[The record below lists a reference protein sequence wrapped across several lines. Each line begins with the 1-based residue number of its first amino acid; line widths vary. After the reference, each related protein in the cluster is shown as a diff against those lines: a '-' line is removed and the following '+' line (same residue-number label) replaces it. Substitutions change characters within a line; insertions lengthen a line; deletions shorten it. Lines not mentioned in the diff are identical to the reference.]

1 MKVFWPQIGYEVTH
15 VPPKGRAERTV
26 RVRRGMPVKVE
37 ELSLSEAPL
46 AIRIETIMDK
56 VIEYREV
63 GDRLFERVF
72 GENGELV
79 DFESFLELVGPKGV
93 AFSSNPFE
101 EASYRGC
108 HVQNWPESNYSGMDY
123 LQLKSARVVSSTES
137 EAVARAKLQAENLV
151 LLDGMPWR
159 LAREPVVTVDFRVP
173 GVWPSTAP
181 TCAEKTSHTYAFRLN
196 NVAAAEELASK
207 YLHGSPLSQVGG
219 VEIYSDR
226 CLAFDEISD
235 FQAAV
240 CRGLVGDVM
249 LADLPGFEKLPFEV
263 ISGWAEIRR
272 LGQEAN
278 GDEKALALAHVLDR
292 MEAFMPPAD
301 PTIIQRRMDRTMAA
315 HAGFAA
321 RRAAQIVQ
329 ELAPEPPNDLDMLHL

>member
-181 TCAEKTSHTYAFRLN
+181 ACAEKTSHTYAFRLN